1 MKTQHSF
8 LPIQMSR
15 GGVRAHNPSH
25 SGTKLF
31 SVLLVILALLAI
43 PSCKHGNTGTLE
55 PEPEQVVY
63 TVTFDTDGGSE
74 ISAKSVNAD
83 EAVAQPD
90 SPTKT
95 GFVFDGWYTDSQLT
109 TAWDFETKVTQDIT
123 LYAKW
128 KILVLN
134 VTFFT
139 DGGTEI
145 SAQEVNYNETAVQP
159 ESDPTK
165 ENCTFDGWY
174 TDRTY
179 STEFDFTTEIT
190 QDITI
195 YAKWIVSEES
205 FEVKFETSGGS
216 DIATQVIK
224 ENQKAT
230 KPATDPT
237 KAHFKFGGWYVDE
250 ACSLAFDFDTE
261 LTEATTIYARWIEL
275 YTVTFN
281 TDGGTTVT
289 AQEVEPGTPI
299 TEPSPAPTKSG
310 YKFLGWYSNQQL
322 TTTYDFSA
330 GVYQNLTIYAKW
342 NPLYTITFSGADV
355 PSQSVE
361 KGEKVEKPAD
371 PVSSEGSL
379 FAGWYINDTYTA
391 EFDFDSK
398 IYENKTIYAKW
409 IDSWTVTFSGASDIQ
424 PVTVKPN
431 KKVTKPANPADQNNK
446 TFDNWYADAAFTTLF
461 DFDTPITADTTVY
474 AKWLTTFTVSFD
486 SVGGSEVAPVKVV
499 QGKTLTKPADPT
511 RGSRPFD
518 GWYTNSAYTEA
529 FDFATAITRDTTLYA
544 KWAIPE
550 GVELPLTITVT
561 TDDLDVTQTF
571 DNNIYSWEYQ
581 YTFTCNTGDG
591 VCDWYVNNVK
601 KSSNTSSYMFTRT
614 SYNRLYENYTVEA
627 RKQINGIWYSWTA
640 ILSM

>member
-1 MKTQHSF
+1 MKTQYS
-8 LPIQMSR
+8 LLSIQTSR
-15 GGVRAHNPSH
+15 GGVKTCNPCH
-25 SGTKLF
+25 FGTKLF
-31 SVLLVILALLAI
+31 SVLFVILALLAI

-179 STEFDFTTEIT
+179 STEFDFTTAIT

-281 TDGGTTVT
+281 TDGGSTID
-289 AQEVEPGTPI
+289 AQEVEDGKKATK
-299 TEPSPAPTKSG
+299 PTTDPTRTK
-310 YKFLGWYSNQQL
+310 YKFLGWYADESCTQEYN
-322 TTTYDFSA
+322 FNEP
-330 GVYQNLTIYAKW
+330 VYSNLTIYAKW
-342 NPLYTITFSGADV
+342 IPLYTVTFIGADI
-355 PSQSVE
+355 PPKTLE
-361 KGEKVEKPAD
+361 KGQTIAKPETPTRSDGA
-371 PVSSEGSL
+371 L
-379 FAGWYINDTYTA
+379 FDDWYIDEEYSA
-391 EFDFDSK
+391 KYVFGSEIVADIK
-398 IYENKTIYAKW
+398 IYAKW
-409 IDSWTVTFSGASDIQ
+409 LDSWTVTFSGASSIE
-424 PVTVKPN
+424 PVSVKHN
-431 KKVTKPANPADQNNK
+431 QTVTKPADPAD
-446 TFDNWYADAAFTTLF
+446 TETLAFDGWYADSTFKTPF
-461 DFDTPITADTTVY
+461 DFNTKITANTTIY
-474 AKWLTTFTVSFD
+474 AKWLPFYTITFN
-486 SVGGSEVAPVKVV
+486 SVDGSNVNPIKVV
-499 QGKTLTKPADPT
+499 QGKKATKPADPT
-511 RGSRPFD
+511 RGSRTFA
-518 GWYTNSAYTEA
+518 GWYKDSAYKNA
-529 FDFATAITRDTTLYA
+529 FDFATDTITRDITLYA
-544 KWAIPE
+544 RWNMPE
-550 GVELPLTITVT
+550 GVDNAITMNVEKGQ
-561 TDDLDVTQTF
+561 LDVT
-571 DNNIYSWEYQ
+571 YSSDTNGLWMQYE
-581 YTFTCNTGDG
+581 YTFTCNDG
-591 VCDWYVNNVK
+591 PADWYLNNKLVK
-601 KSSNTSSYMFTRT
+601 SNSSEYMYTRT
-614 SYNRLYENYTVEA
+614 YFQQAGIFTVEA
-627 RKQINGIWYSWTA
+627 RKVINDIVYTWTA
-640 ILSM
+640 VCSM